1 MSRMIST
8 FVISF
13 FLFLVTIV
21 SCTAQTVIGTFSDT
35 IYLLSVFHN
44 SGEKDN
50 KAENY
55 YCAVFLDKKSDI
67 EGLLSLKTTKSV
79 YVPCDT
85 SDILVKKNWYVRTDA
100 KTEKRIAEEIETH
113 FVANPC
119 IGGGM
124 AIITACGQYLNGKVT
139 TFPYYSF
146 ITDTVFKSEM
156 VKKHPMTPDILMGEI
171 TDPLVTGGLMIGWCD
186 DSDAPLGA
194 WIFDYEEK
202 GTYCKLFKLEV
213 DYLLFD
219 DPSTNILGK
228 SYEWVIHPGTGKY
241 EGTQN
246 VRLLLG
252 DVGSPFISHLKVFL
266 KDGQILTALPYSVK
280 NLTKE

>member
-1 MSRMIST
+1 MNRVLSLLATGIYL
-8 FVISF
+8 
-13 FLFLVTIV
+13 LFCLFDNGH
-21 SCTAQTVIGTFSDT
+21 AQSVIGIFSDT
-35 IYLLSVFHN
+35 AYLLSVFHN

-55 YCAVFLDKKSDI
+55 YCAVFLDKESDI
-67 EGLLSLKTTKSV
+67 ESLLPLKTTKFV

-85 SDILVKKNWYVRTDA
+85 SNLLVKENWYVRTDA

-124 AIITACGQYLNGKVT
+124 AIFNACGQYLDGKDKT
-139 TFPYYSF
+139 APYYSF
-146 ITDTVFKSEM
+146 MTDTLFKS
-156 VKKHPMTPDILMGEI
+156 KALRKHSTEPDMLMGEI

-186 DSDAPLGA
+186 SDTPLGN
-194 WIFDYEEK
+194 WEFDYEEK
-202 GTYCKLFKLEV
+202 GTYFKLFKLEV

-219 DPSTNILGK
+219 DPNTSVLGR
-228 SYEWVIHPGTGKY
+228 SYEWTIFPGIGKY
-241 EGTQN
+241 DGVQN

-252 DVGSPFISHLKVFL
+252 DVGSPFISHLEVIF
-266 KDGQILTALPYSVK
+266 KDGKILTALPYNVVK
-280 NLTKE
+280 LTEE

>member
-35 IYLLSVFHN
+35 VYLLSVFHN
-44 SGEKDN
+44 SGQKDN

-55 YCAVFLDKKSDI
+55 YCAVLLDKESEI
-67 EGLLSLKTTKSV
+67 ESFLPLKTTKFV

-85 SDILVKKNWYVRTDA
+85 SNLLVKENWYVRTDA

-124 AIITACGQYLNGKVT
+124 AIFNACGQYLDGKDKT
-139 TFPYYSF
+139 APYYSF
-146 ITDTVFKSEM
+146 MTDTLFKS
-156 VKKHPMTPDILMGEI
+156 KALRKHSTEPDMLMGEI

-186 DSDAPLGA
+186 SDTPLGN
-194 WIFDYEEK
+194 WEFDYEEK
-202 GTYCKLFKLEV
+202 GTYFKLFKLEV

-219 DPSTNILGK
+219 DPNTSVLGR
-228 SYEWVIHPGTGKY
+228 SYEWTIFPGIGKY
-241 EGTQN
+241 DGVQN

-252 DVGSPFISHLKVFL
+252 DVGSPFISHLKVIF
-266 KDGQILTALPYSVK
+266 KDGKILTALPYNVVK
-280 NLTKE
+280 LTEE